1 MFVHCVTLLSRCAGA
16 GCCLTMHACSH
27 CARCLPYQCTRQIRF
42 CPIVKVQMGPSA
54 PVTAAVIKWASDQ
67 TAFDFEG
74 GLHGGIKSYQASS
87 CFRYTRTHTHT
98 HTRTRTSTLTITTAT
113 LPPAHTST
121 PLPRPPPHH
130 PHSSPNHHR
139 PPTTRHHHHLVT
151 HSLHPLHTPP
161 IRTC

>member
-1 MFVHCVTLLSRCAGA
+1 MHVPIVLGAYHTNARDKSGSARLSRCRWGHRLLSLLLSSSGQAIKPHSTSKE
-16 GCCLTMHACSH
+16 GCTAVSRAIKRQAASGTHAH
-27 CARCLPYQCTRQIRF
+27 
-42 CPIVKVQMGPSA
+42 
-54 PVTAAVIKWASDQ
+54 
-67 TAFDFEG
+67 
-74 GLHGGIKSYQASS
+74 
-87 CFRYTRTHTHT
+87 THTHT